1 MKELLEF
8 LLKGLLG
15 EEKFEI
21 VEAED
26 GGRILYTIK
35 TAPENIGLI
44 IGKGGHMIKSLR
56 NILKVRA
63 TLEKTAVSINVEQLR
78 SLFSKRFRIN
88 VPFGRNKLLIS
99 RLGQA
104 GNFGKNPFFSRSK
117 IRYRTRN
124 GRQGFG

>member
-21 VEAED
+21 VETSDE
-26 GGRILYTIK
+26 GRFLYTIK

-56 NILKVRA
+56 NVLKVRA
-63 TLEKTAVSINVEQLR
+63 TLEKTAVSLNVE
-78 SLFSKRFRIN
+78 
-88 VPFGRNKLLIS
+88 
-99 RLGQA
+99 
-104 GNFGKNPFFSRSK
+104 
-117 IRYRTRN
+117 
-124 GRQGFG
+124 